1 MGWSVISGGF
11 LPFSDQEG
19 FITRVNGAGMAGISG
34 LEVAR
39 GIATNINDEGQ
50 VVGLFYRSAGDG
62 N

>member
-39 GIATNINDEGQ
+39 GVATNINDEGQ
-50 VVGLFYRSAGDG
+50 VGGIIL
-62 N
+62 